1 MDRSFPARITPE
13 IFQDFAWFDMLR
25 RQRRYRAPL
34 IFFLIMA
41 GFSII
46 CFLTV
51 GRLNGALLI
60 GCVLLG
66 VGLVLP
72 LGWLLSFF
80 LSVRAEAK
88 RLKLSRAPVAYTLH
102 LTDAGLSV
110 SNGKEK
116 ADFKWEQL
124 HGAFRLRRCVCLYVA
139 PQKAFLLPTGE
150 LEDADALWGEI
161 CARLPGE
168 KTRNFTGPGHLA

>member
-13 IFQDFAWFDMLR
+13 IFQEFAWFDMLR
-25 RQRRYRAPL
+25 QQRRYRAPL

-41 GFSII
+41 GFSAI
-46 CFLTV
+46 CFLVV

-66 VGLVLP
+66 VGLILP

-80 LSVRAEAK
+80 LSVRAESK
-88 RLKLSRAPVAYTLH
+88 RLKLAKAPVAYTLH
-102 LTDAGLSV
+102 LTDGGLSV
-110 SNGKEK
+110 SNEKEK

-124 HGAFRLRRCVCLYVA
+124 YRACRLRRCICLYAA
-139 PQKAFLLPTGE
+139 PRKAFLLPTGE
-150 LEDADALWGEI
+150 LEDRDALWEEI
-161 CARLPGE
+161 CTRLPKG
-168 KTRNFTGPGHLA
+168 KTRDFT

>member
-13 IFQDFAWFDMLR
+13 VFQEFAWFDMLR

-34 IFFLIMA
+34 TFFLIMA
-41 GFSII
+41 GFSAI

-66 VGLVLP
+66 VGLILP

-80 LSVRAEAK
+80 LSVRAESR
-88 RLKLSRAPVAYTLH
+88 RLKLSRAPVAYTLR

-110 SNGKEK
+110 SNEKEK
-116 ADFKWEQL
+116 AELKWEQL
-124 HGAFRLRRCVCLYVA
+124 HGAFRLRRCVCLYAA

-150 LEDADALWGEI
+150 LEDRDALWDEI
-161 CARLPGE
+161 CTRLPKG
-168 KTRNFTGPGHLA
+168 KTRDFT